1 MKKNHTMKKF
11 YSKDY
16 KPLEKIIEEKKIK
29 TISLVI
35 DDYSDDGVDMTV
47 YGDGKPLYMIDL
59 DKWKGHEFFNL
70 KLKKKR
76 SLSLAE
82 LEINVFGFVKAKFR
96 K

>member
-1 MKKNHTMKKF
+1 MVKLVR
-11 YSKDY
+11 KDY

-29 TISLVI
+29 TISLVL
-35 DDYSDDGVDMTV
+35 DDHSDVGVDMTV
-47 YGDGKPLYMIDL
+47 YGDGEPIYVIDL
-59 DKWKGHEFFNL
+59 NHWKGKEFFNL

-82 LEINVFGFVKAKFR
+82 LEINVLGTVKVKFR

>member
-1 MKKNHTMKKF
+1 MVRLV
-11 YSKDY
+11 SKDY

-35 DDYSDDGVDMTV
+35 DDYSDNGVDMTV
-47 YGDGKPLYMIDL
+47 YGDGKPLHTIVL
-59 DKWKGHEFFNL
+59 GGWKGKEFFNL

-82 LEINVFGFVKAKFR
+82 LEINVLGIVKAKF
-96 K
+96 KK

>member
-1 MKKNHTMKKF
+1 MTKF
-11 YSKDY
+11 VSKDY

-29 TISLVI
+29 TISLVL
-35 DDYSDDGVDMTV
+35 DDYNDVGVDMTV
-47 YGDGKPLYMIDL
+47 FGDGKPLYVIDL
-59 DKWKGHEFFNL
+59 NHQKGKEFFNL

-82 LEINVFGFVKAKFR
+82 LEINILGIMKAKFR

>member
-1 MKKNHTMKKF
+1 MVKLVR
-11 YSKDY
+11 KDY

-29 TISLVI
+29 TISLVL
-35 DDYSDDGVDMTV
+35 DDHNDDSVKMTL
-47 YGDGKPLYMIDL
+47 YGDNKPLYVIDL
-59 DKWKGHEFFNL
+59 NRWKGEEFFSL

-82 LEINVFGFVKAKFR
+82 LEINILGIVKAKFR

>member
-1 MKKNHTMKKF
+1 MVKLVR
-11 YSKDY
+11 KDY

-29 TISLVI
+29 TISLVL
-35 DDYSDDGVDMTV
+35 DDHNDVSVKMTV
-47 YGDGKPLYMIDL
+47 CGDNKPLYVIDL
-59 DKWKGHEFFNL
+59 NRWKGEEFFSL

-82 LEINVFGFVKAKFR
+82 LEINVLGTVKVKFR

>member
-1 MKKNHTMKKF
+1 MKRF
-11 YSKDY
+11 VSKDY

-29 TISLVI
+29 TISLVL
-35 DDYSDDGVDMTV
+35 DDHSDDGVDMTV

-59 DKWKGHEFFNL
+59 THTKGREFFNL
-70 KLKKKR
+70 KLKKRR

-82 LEINVFGFVKAKFR
+82 LEINILGIVKAKFR

>member
-1 MKKNHTMKKF
+1 MVKLVR
-11 YSKDY
+11 KDY

-29 TISLVI
+29 TISLVL
-35 DDYSDDGVDMTV
+35 DDHNDDSVKMTL
-47 YGDGKPLYMIDL
+47 YGDGEPIHVIDL
-59 DKWKGHEFFNL
+59 VHWKGEEVFNL

-82 LEINVFGFVKAKFR
+82 LEINILGIVKAKFR

>member
-1 MKKNHTMKKF
+1 MVKLVR
-11 YSKDY
+11 KDY

-29 TISLVI
+29 TISLVL
-35 DDYSDDGVDMTV
+35 DDHNDGKVKMTLS
-47 YGDGKPLYMIDL
+47 GDGEPIYVIDL
-59 DKWKGHEFFNL
+59 NHWKGEEFFSL

-82 LEINVFGFVKAKFR
+82 LEINVLGTVKVKFR

>member
-1 MKKNHTMKKF
+1 MVKLVR
-11 YSKDY
+11 KDY

-29 TISLVI
+29 TISLVL
-35 DDYSDDGVDMTV
+35 DDHNDDSVKMTL
-47 YGDGKPLYMIDL
+47 YGDGEPIHVIDL
-59 DKWKGHEFFNL
+59 IHWKGEEFFNL

-82 LEINVFGFVKAKFR
+82 LEINILGIVKAKFR

>member
-1 MKKNHTMKKF
+1 MVKLVR
-11 YSKDY
+11 KDY

-29 TISLVI
+29 TISLVL
-35 DDYSDDGVDMTV
+35 DDHNDDSVKMTL
-47 YGDGKPLYMIDL
+47 YGDGEPIHVIDL
-59 DKWKGHEFFNL
+59 VHWKGEEFFSL

-82 LEINVFGFVKAKFR
+82 LEINVLGIVKAKFR

>member
-1 MKKNHTMKKF
+1 MVKL

-47 YGDGKPLYMIDL
+47 YEDGKPLYMIDL
-59 DKWKGHEFFNL
+59 NKWKGKEFFNL

-82 LEINVFGFVKAKFR
+82 LEINAFGIVKAKFR